1 MLFDKTQIAE
11 IYETTYSRI
20 YNYFYYTTLS
30 KERAEDLTSKTYIRF
45 LEKCDLY
52 DPNRAGVETWIMGI
66 AHNIWNDEY
75 RMNAKHRFTQIDDIE
90 EKLLKQDPVELDQLE
105 SKMVVEALL
114 GCLSERERSIVGMRY
129 KMELSYKE
137 IARITGLT
145 EKNISV
151 ILSRSLKKM
160 NTVLED

>member
-1 MLFDKTQIAE
+1 MLFDKDQIAE

-30 KERAEDLTSKTYIRF
+30 KEKAEDLTSKTYLRF
-45 LEKCDLY
+45 LEKIHLY
-52 DPNRAGVETWIMGI
+52 DPKKAGISVWILQI

-75 RMNAKHRFTQIDDIE
+75 RVNARKKFGSIDEVE
-90 EKLLKQDPVELDQLE
+90 EKLLKREPEELDHLEQKLIVEQLLR
-105 SKMVVEALL
+105 S
-114 GCLSERERSIVGMRY
+114 LSERERSIVGMRY

-145 EKNISV
+145 EKNVSV
-151 ILSRSLKKM
+151 ILSRSLKRM
-160 NTVLED
+160 NEILED

>member
-1 MLFDKTQIAE
+1 MPFDKTQIAK
-11 IYETTYSRI
+11 IYERTYSKV

-45 LEKCDLY
+45 LEKFDLY
-52 DPNRAGVETWIMGI
+52 DSNRAEVSAWLMGI

-75 RMNAKHRFTQIDDIE
+75 RKNAKYRFTQIDDIE
-90 EKLLKQDPVELDQLE
+90 ERLLKQEPVELEQLE
-105 SKMVVEALL
+105 TKTVVEALL
-114 GCLSERERSIVGMRY
+114 GCLSEREREIVGMRY
-129 KMELSYKE
+129 KMELSYND

-145 EKNISV
+145 EKNVSV

-160 NTVLED
+160 NTILED